1 MQDVVQGTERVRRWP
16 RKRPKKPS
24 KKQREVQEKFAQAN
38 RAFSYQ
44 DPQVSQ
50 WMMDQV
56 EGTPLLPRDIMT
68 MTMFG
73 RLMQIVAPD
82 GMDLWPMPARNDVS
96 EALDVLGKQ
105 EGSTLI
111 RGPNYWQALAA
122 SPGGSITPLMAV
134 ATVEND
140 NLLAGGVWTPVRFDK
155 VLKDPGNWW
164 QPAQWGFRPT
174 LAGWYLLAF
183 RVDVN
188 RNEII
193 DSGALVNGSIVRLAN
208 FTNYSDDDTQGG
220 VTVAE
225 VNGTTDVLQ
234 AGVLQNQESRMDDRS
249 ERSYMAI
256 LGPF

>member
-1 MQDVVQGTERVRRWP
+1 MQDVTQGTERVRRWP

-24 KKQREVQEKFAQAN
+24 KKQRQVQDKFAQAN

-50 WMMDQV
+50 WMMSQV

-82 GMDLWPMPARNDVS
+82 GQDLWPMPARNDVS

-111 RGPNYWQALAA
+111 RGKDYWQALAA

-134 ATVEND
+134 ATVETD
-140 NLLAGGVWTPVRFDK
+140 HKQPGGVWSPVKFDK

-164 QPAQWGFRPT
+164 RPADYGFRPT

-183 RVDVN
+183 RVDTN

-193 DSGALVNGSIVRLAN
+193 DSGAMVNGSVVRLAN

-234 AGVLQNQESRMDDRS
+234 AGILQNQESNLDDRS

-256 LGPF
+256 IGPF